1 MPRRMTTDPTPLPRL
16 LIALATALL
25 LVGLRPA
32 SAQET
37 EAEGPAEAVA
47 ATTGQAARS
56 ARPARPTAGGGHGGG
71 GGHSGE
77 ANILEPQPTLAI
89 YTLIVF
95 LLLLAVLWR
104 FAWGPLSK
112 ALHDREHKLE
122 NAFMEAERA
131 RTEAA
136 ELLEQH
142 RRQMEQVQDEVRK
155 IMDEANRKAQVVYD
169 DRLKQAHGRR
179 RGDGRPRPPRD
190 RRGQGRGPRRDLD
203 EVGRPGRHDRPPGP
217 APRAERGGPAPPRPV
232 GDRGAPRRGDG
243 REGQLA

>member
-1 MPRRMTTDPTPLPRL
+1 MPRRTTTDPTPLPRL

-37 EAEGPAEAVA
+37 EAEGPAEAVGVTTGHPA
-47 ATTGQAARS
+47 ATGEAHEA
-56 ARPARPTAGGGHGGG
+56 GGHGGG
-71 GGHSGE
+71 GHGGE

-122 NAFMEAERA
+122 NAFIEAERA
-131 RTEAA
+131 RNEAA

-142 RRQMEQVQDEVRK
+142 RRQMDQVQDEVRK

-169 DRLKQAHGRR
+169 DRLKQAQADAQATADRAHREIAAAKDEALGEIWTKSADLAATIARR
-179 RGDGRPRPPRD
+179 VLPRELNED
-190 RRGQGRGPRRDLD
+190 DHRRLVQSAIEHL
-203 EVGRPGRHDRPPGP
+203 P
-217 APRAERGGPAPPRPV
+217 AA
-232 GDRGAPRRGDG
+232 DG
-243 REGQLA
+243 REGQPA